1 MAFAYRVAKLKLFA
15 SIPATDAK
23 PRNVSRNFMKIV
35 VKNNKLIFSKVPETF
50 INGENRISEE
60 WTSTTMFND
69 YELDFE
75 FNETIFKSNETL
87 KIDIDW
93 EIIEEL
99 IKHVFENIDVI
110 QTKGASVL
118 ENLFQQVFGDE
129 YLEKWKGYFKAGGI
143 QLKKFRKMESNPFF
157 GSFLEYEVYYFLESK
172 IDYLIDPYHSYTVN
186 FSNYNGLTIIGS
198 SRNG

>member
-1 MAFAYRVAKLKLFA
+1 
-15 SIPATDAK
+15 
-23 PRNVSRNFMKIV
+23 MKIV

-87 KIDIDW
+87 KINIDW
-93 EIIEEL
+93 KIIEEL
-99 IKHVFENIDVI
+99 IKQKKKNIDVI
-110 QTKGASVL
+110 QTKGTSVL

-172 IDYLIDPYHSYTVN
+172 IDYLIDPYH
-186 FSNYNGLTIIGS
+186 
-198 SRNG
+198 